1 MATSEDAAHPTA
13 STAAT
18 ASPASPAQD
27 RGRVRL
33 RRTALMAVPAVAAGA
48 VLMALTA
55 QGVLAAQFDISGMPF
70 VVTADSLDGV
80 GFEQFGSL
88 DHMIKDSPNAGDT
101 GGQVLVAVSA
111 IKEASLTKLCQS
123 VELGGI
129 NLLIRAGDAGTP
141 VTATDL
147 TTDSDLLTGDAEFKN
162 IEIGGDASTYTKAGV
177 QGLPGVFGQQADTVK
192 IRNLRQ
198 HNYATTAGAFKLPNL
213 RLSFSSEGC

>member
-13 STAAT
+13 STAAPT
-18 ASPASPAQD
+18 SPAQD

>member
-13 STAAT
+13 STA
-18 ASPASPAQD
+18 SPASSAQD

>member
-13 STAAT
+13 STAA
-18 ASPASPAQD
+18 PASPAQD

>member
-1 MATSEDAAHPTA
+1 MATSEDAAHPIESTPAPA
-13 STAAT
+13 STG
-18 ASPASPAQD
+18 QD

-147 TTDSDLLTGDAEFKN
+147 TTDSDLLSGDAEFKN